1 MFKICRSNCL
11 DLDAYKSLSLSAAL
25 SLSFSLNLF
34 RKLKTQ
40 KESFH
45 QKMYCFPSLTS
56 QNCRYINFLQYS
68 SCFASKLK
76 RFARAGFYRVRSAAC
91 RSHSAKAAEGQIRS
105 KRRIFRIF
113 TRFKIFAVKKLKRF
127 ARAVFRRVRSALSS
141 HLSNAAR
148 GQIRSKRKSLELFS
162 SQTFQG
168 GGGSKIS
175 LDLSRRIKKQYLS
188 LYQNA
193 IKCPPSFVKFV
204 FTKHIVLVGCFPYC
218 KSNIWLWVYAP

>member
-1 MFKICRSNCL
+1 MFCIKIEKICTSWFL
-11 DLDAYKSLSLSAAL
+11 QSQVGG
-25 SLSFSLNLF
+25 LSFPLGKS
-34 RKLKTQ
+34 
-40 KESFH
+40 
-45 QKMYCFPSLTS
+45 
-56 QNCRYINFLQYS
+56 CRGANPL
-68 SCFASKLK
+68 
-76 RFARAGFYRVRSAAC
+76 
-91 RSHSAKAAEGQIRS
+91 

-168 GGGSKIS
+168 EGTKIS
-175 LDLSRRIKKQYLS
+175 LDLSMRIKKQYLS

-204 FTKHIVLVGCFPYC
+204 FTKHIFLVGCFPYC
-218 KSNIWLWVYAP
+218 KSNIWL